1 MVQRTVANLDDEEL
15 LHVAIQAM
23 QKNQHGDAIAYLK
36 QAVEKSQKNYK
47 ALYLLAAEHAQ
58 IGLTDRAIEEFKQ
71 TLAIEPSLAPARF
84 QLGLLLLCNARV
96 EEALAILEPLE
107 RLNDTDPY
115 LCFKRGLECLA
126 RDDFDACKKNIE
138 RGIALNNANPML
150 NSDMQRILD
159 LVAAH
164 LAKGPS
170 DPQPT
175 AGSEQ
180 PGHFLL
186 SAYTK
191 GSSL

>member
-1 MVQRTVANLDDEEL
+1 MIQRTVASLDDEEL

-71 TLAIEPSLAPARF
+71 TLAIEPSFAPARF

-107 RLNDTDPY
+107 RLKDTDPY

-138 RGIALNNANPML
+138 RGI
-150 NSDMQRILD
+150 
-159 LVAAH
+159 
-164 LAKGPS
+164 
-170 DPQPT
+170 
-175 AGSEQ
+175 
-180 PGHFLL
+180 
-186 SAYTK
+186 
-191 GSSL
+191 